1 MGWQD
6 REYARGADFEAGW
19 TPGAGVRF
27 GNWWRRSVIHALI
40 LVNVGVFVLDALMSD
55 IGPSRGGSPLVRWGV
70 LSAPDVLSGQVWR
83 LLTAT
88 FLHAGVMHLF
98 FNMLG
103 LFFFGRA
110 VEERWGRRTT
120 LALYLGAGVLANV
133 MFVALA
139 SLGLWG
145 PRALGASGC
154 VLAMMGAAAV
164 LTPNRRVYLMWGAL
178 PVPMYLLAIVLGGGY
193 LLNAIGGGFNAGGD
207 AVHVVGL
214 LIGAGWAWRGAS
226 WWARVGAA
234 RGAPV
239 AVRVRRSG
247 ASESPPI
254 RGWQA
259 SSRERDQE
267 ALDALLAQVRDKGI
281 AGLTEAQRR
290 ELQQITE
297 RMRGDYAGG

>member
-19 TPGAGVRF
+19 TPGAGVRL
-27 GNWWRRSVIHALI
+27 GNWWRRSVIHVLI

-133 MFVALA
+133 VFVALA
-139 SLGLWG
+139 SVGLWG
-145 PRALGASGC
+145 SRALGASGC

-164 LTPNRRVYLMWGAL
+164 LAPNRRVYLMWGAL
-178 PVPMYLLAIVLGGGY
+178 PVPMYLLAIALGGGY
-193 LLNAIGGGFNAGGD
+193 LLNAIRGGFNAGGD

-214 LIGAGWAWRGAS
+214 LIGAGWAWRGDRKS
-226 WWARVGAA
+226 V
-234 RGAPV
+234 V
-239 AVRVRRSG
+239 
-247 ASESPPI
+247 
-254 RGWQA
+254 
-259 SSRERDQE
+259 
-267 ALDALLAQVRDKGI
+267 
-281 AGLTEAQRR
+281 
-290 ELQQITE
+290 
-297 RMRGDYAGG
+297 